1 MEMTDHLTNAFE
13 INLIGGSRC
22 ILVVDQIFVRIAVYK
37 LGLHARLDQILWICQ
52 KYTSHLIRWTIDGR
66 WTKHHG
72 LLKEVDIQRD
82 LMV

>member
-1 MEMTDHLTNAFE
+1 MPDSIKYF
-13 INLIGGSRC
+13 GY
-22 ILVVDQIFVRIAVYK
+22 V
-37 LGLHARLDQILWICQ
+37 Q
-52 KYTSHLIRWTIDGR
+52 KYTSHLKRCTIDGR